1 MPDFYLP
8 HPARLNPH
16 RERAD
21 AHSKQWARGM
31 GYVGTGDEPGL
42 WPEEVYD
49 AAGFAL
55 LTAYTHPDATAGILD
70 LLTDWYVWV
79 FYFDDHFL
87 DAYKRTKDLAG
98 AKEYLDRLA
107 TFMPVDPADSPE
119 PANPAEA
126 GLADLWARSAPLM
139 PVDWRVRF
147 AESTFDLLVEC
158 LWELDN
164 ISEDRVPNPIEYVEM
179 RRKVG
184 GAPWSAGLVELA
196 AQAAVPARVAGTRP
210 LRVLRDAFSDAV
222 HLRNDVFSYQ
232 RETEE
237 EGEVNNGVL
246 VLERFLAVPP
256 QQAAD
261 ITADLVTSRMQQFE
275 NTALTELPVLFE
287 EHALAP
293 DERGAVLR
301 YVQGLQDWQSGGHEW
316 HLRSG
321 RYMNQD
327 VRARGAAGAILA
339 SPLGFGT
346 SAVRHRSLS
355 GPPPAGE
362 LEAPEFS
369 LPYGVRLSPRLAAI
383 REHVRSWAGEMGMLR
398 RTGSGR
404 GLVPAMW
411 DEVPALW
418 NEAAFDAADYGLFAA
433 LTHPDADGPEL
444 ELMAGWHVWHFY
456 LSDVFSRAFKGRR
469 DLAGG
474 RAFLARLP
482 EFTPD
487 EGAEPHAVPAN
498 AVERGL
504 ADLWARTAADLDV
517 AARRRVADAV
527 EGLAEGLNRELTG
540 AVQRRVPDP
549 VDQLETRRGSG
560 GADLVTALMRRTLP
574 GGLLGATPMRALAD
588 AFADIGGLRDD
599 ILAFVV
605 DPGDPGDPGDG
616 GSGRGVP
623 GGGDPFNNAVAA
635 VATFLDCAPQSAAG
649 IVADLITARVRQF
662 ERVVAADLPRLAA
675 EHGLDG
681 AARRALAR
689 HVRDLRHWMAG
700 DLRWSTGREPAPAPS
715 ALRRVLGGP
724 TGLGT
729 SAALVR
735 HPRTAPARTPGGHG
749 S

>member
-1 MPDFYLP
+1 MPERPVSAGQPFELPDFYLP

-21 AHSKQWARGM
+21 AHSKRWAREM
-31 GYVGTGDEPGL
+31 GYLGTGDEPGL

-55 LTAYTHPDATAGILD
+55 LTAYTHPDATADVLD

-87 DAYKRTKDLAG
+87 DVYKRTKDLAG
-98 AKEYLDRLA
+98 AKDYLERLA
-107 TFMPVDPADSPE
+107 TFMPVGPADSPE

-139 PVDWRVRF
+139 PVGWRVRF

-196 AQAAVPARVAGTRP
+196 VEAAVPAVVAGTRP

-222 HLRNDVFSYQ
+222 HLRNDIFSYQ

-256 QQAAD
+256 QRAAD

-293 DERGAVLR
+293 GERLDVLR

-321 RYMNQD
+321 RYMNQG
-327 VRARGAAGAILA
+327 VRGPSAAGAILA

-369 LPYGVRLSPRLAAI
+369 LPYGVRLNPRLAAI

-398 RTGSGR
+398 RAGTGR
-404 GLVPAMW
+404 GLVSVW
-411 DEVPALW
+411 D
-418 NEAAFDAADYGLFAA
+418 EAAFAAADHGLFAA
-433 LTHPDADGPEL
+433 LTHPDAAGPEL
-444 ELMAGWHVWHFY
+444 ELMADWHVWRFY
-456 LSDVFSRAFKGRR
+456 LTDLFARTFKSHR

-482 EFTPD
+482 EFMPD
-487 EGAEPHAVPAN
+487 GDQEPRAVPAN

-504 ADLWARTAADLDV
+504 ADLWSRTAPDLD
-517 AARRRVADAV
+517 AAAGRRVAEAV
-527 EGLAEGLNRELTG
+527 EGFAEGLSRELTG
-540 AVQRRVPDP
+540 LVQRRVPDP
-549 VDQLETRRGSG
+549 VDLLETRRKSG
-560 GADLVTALMRRTLP
+560 GAGLVTALMRRALP
-574 GGLLGATPMRALAD
+574 GALPGATPMRALSD

-599 ILAFVV
+599 ILTFGK
-605 DPGDPGDPGDG
+605 GDPI
-616 GSGRGVP
+616 
-623 GGGDPFNNAVAA
+623 NNAVVAA
-635 VATFLDCAPQSAAG
+635 ATFLGCDPQDAAA
-649 IVADLITARVRQF
+649 IVADLIAARVRQF
-662 ERVVAADLPRLAA
+662 ERVADADLPRLAA
-675 EHGLDG
+675 EHGLD
-681 AARRALAR
+681 AAAQRALAR

-700 DLRWSTGREPAPAPS
+700 DLRWSTGREQAPAPA
-715 ALRRVLGGP
+715 AIRRVLGGP

-729 SAALVR
+729 SAARIPAGRVR
-735 HPRTAPARTPGGHG
+735 HDRTTPARTLGGLG